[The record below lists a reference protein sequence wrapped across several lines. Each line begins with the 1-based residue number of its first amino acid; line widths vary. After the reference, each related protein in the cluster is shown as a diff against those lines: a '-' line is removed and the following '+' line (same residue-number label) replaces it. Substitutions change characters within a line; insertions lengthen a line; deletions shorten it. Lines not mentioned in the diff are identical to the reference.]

1 MANEPLAERLAQVV
15 AELVD
20 LYGEYAICL
29 EIESRAKV
37 DALKMAQSSD
47 LGVGAT
53 DNYVTVTVLDA
64 AVESLKV
71 KWDIR
76 ALEAERDWLMFAI
89 EHSL

>member
-1 MANEPLAERLAQVV
+1 MTKGERLAQVV
-15 AELVD
+15 AELID

-29 EIESRAKV
+29 EVESRAKV

-64 AVESLKV
+64 AMESLKL

-76 ALEAERDWLMFAI
+76 SLECERDYLTFAI
-89 EHSL
+89 EHGL